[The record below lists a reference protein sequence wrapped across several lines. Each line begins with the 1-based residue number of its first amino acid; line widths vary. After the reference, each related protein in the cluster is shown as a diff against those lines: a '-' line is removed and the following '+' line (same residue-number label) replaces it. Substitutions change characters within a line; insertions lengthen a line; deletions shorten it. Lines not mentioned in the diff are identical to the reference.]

1 MPRNIHMHDVET
13 LDLPK
18 FSQIDIN
25 NAKVE
30 VENCITYCRDLK
42 EQLLKQNDYTW
53 DNFIYPLE
61 EAEDQLSKT
70 FGPLGHLNAVKNTAQ
85 LREVYQHCVEKVS
98 EYSTQT
104 AQDERMLRAY
114 QYVLQHDKSLD
125 QAQIKAINDA
135 IRSFKL
141 SGVDLKGDKRQEFEQ
156 VVTKLAKL
164 QSDFENNV
172 LDATM
177 AWHYHTLDEDEL
189 KGLSDNVKEQA
200 RLKAQTEDKDGFV
213 LGLDAPTY
221 ISVMQQADNRKLRE
235 IFYKAYV
242 TRASDQAEDKSF
254 DNVKIMQEIMRLRA
268 KEARLLG
275 FENYAEVSLATK
287 MATSVDEVM
296 HFMHDLLAKAKPHA
310 QKELQELKAFAKT
323 RGLDDELKPWDSVYY
338 SDKMKKARYDFTSE
352 ELRPYFPL
360 DHVMK
365 GLFSVLLSLYGV
377 IAKKCDVWDKY
388 HPQTELYEF
397 YDENKRLRGAILVD
411 FFARAHKRDG
421 AWMDECRTRYKRLDK
436 SVQTPVAYVTCN
448 FMPAKK
454 GVDALLTHNDV
465 LTLFHEFGHALQHIL
480 TQVEHLPVSGI
491 NGVEWDAVELPSQ
504 FMENF
509 CWCEEG
515 LQLLSQHVT
524 TKESLPRELFQKLVA
539 SRQYQSGLAMLRQLE
554 FALFDMQLHQSNVES
569 LDIHQVI
576 EDVRQS
582 TALLE
587 VPAFNRFENSFSHI
601 FAGGYAAGYYS
612 YKWAEVLSSDAFAE
626 FEQGESV
633 LNKVIGHKFMQ
644 IILEKGGS
652 APAAELFEQFKG
664 KKPSVD
670 ALLRHNGIA

>member
-1 MPRNIHMHDVET
+1 MPRNIQMSDVVT

-18 FSQIDIN
+18 FSQIDIDS
-25 NAKVE
+25 AKTE
-30 VENCITYCRDLK
+30 VEKCIQYCRDLK
-42 EQLLKQNDYTW
+42 EQLLKESNYTW

-61 EAEDQLSKT
+61 EAEDVLSKT
-70 FGPLGHLNAVKNTAQ
+70 FGPLGHLNAVKNTPQ
-85 LREVYQHCVEKVS
+85 LREVYQYCVEKIS

-104 AQDERMLRAY
+104 AQDERMLKAY
-114 QYVLQHDKSLD
+114 QTILQRDKSLD

-141 SGVDLKGDKRQEFEQ
+141 SGVDLEGDKRQEFEQ

-177 AWHYHTLDEDEL
+177 AWHYHTLNEDEL
-189 KGLSDNVKEQA
+189 KGLSDSVKEQA
-200 RLKAQTEDKDGFV
+200 RLKAQTEEKDGFI

-235 IFYKAYV
+235 TFYKAYV
-242 TRASDQAEDKSF
+242 TRASSEADNKSF
-254 DNVKIMQEIMRLRA
+254 DNAKIMQEIMRLRA
-268 KEARLLG
+268 QEARLLG
-275 FENYAEVSLATK
+275 FKNYAEVSLATK

-296 HFMHDLLAKAKPHA
+296 HFMHDLLQKAKPHA
-310 QKELQELKAFAKT
+310 QKELQELIAFAKAS
-323 RGLDDELKPWDSVYY
+323 GLDDEFKPWDSVYY

-360 DHVMK
+360 NHVMK
-365 GLFSVLLSLYGV
+365 GLFSVLSSLYGV
-377 IAKKCDVWDKY
+377 TAKKRDDWDRY
-388 HPQTELYEF
+388 HPQTDLYEF
-397 YDENKRLRGAILVD
+397 YDEEKQLRGAILVD

-421 AWMDECRTRYKRLDK
+421 AWMDECRTRYKRLDH

-448 FMPAKK
+448 FMPANE
-454 GVDALLTHNDV
+454 GADALLTHNDV

-515 LQLLSQHVT
+515 LQLLSEHVE
-524 TKESLPRELFQKLVA
+524 TKESLPKELFQKLVA

-554 FALFDMQLHQSNVES
+554 FALFDMQLHQSSVEG
-569 LDIHQVI
+569 LDIHQII

-587 VPAFNRFENSFSHI
+587 VPKFNRFENGFSHI

-626 FEQGESV
+626 FEQGQSV
-633 LNKVIGHKFMQ
+633 LNKTIGQKFMQ
-644 IILEKGGS
+644 IILETGGS
-652 APAAELFEQFKG
+652 APAAELFEKFKG
-664 KKPSVD
+664 QKPSVD
-670 ALLRHNGIA
+670 ALLRHNGIL

>member
-1 MPRNIHMHDVET
+1 MSDVIT

-25 NAKVE
+25 NAKTE
-30 VENCITYCRDLK
+30 VEKCIAHCRDLK
-42 EQLLKQNDYTW
+42 EQLLKANDYTW

-61 EAEDQLSKT
+61 EAEDELSKT
-70 FGPLGHLNAVKNTAQ
+70 FGPLGHLNAVKNTPQ
-85 LREVYQHCVEKVS
+85 LREVYQYCVEKIS

-104 AQDERMLRAY
+104 AQDERMLKAY
-114 QYVLQHDKSLD
+114 QTILQHDKTLD

-141 SGVDLKGDKRQEFEQ
+141 SGVDLEGDKRQEFEQ
-156 VVTKLAKL
+156 IVTKLAKL
-164 QSDFENNV
+164 QNDFENNV

-177 AWHYHTLDEDEL
+177 AWHYHTLNEDEL
-189 KGLSDNVKEQA
+189 KGLSDSAKEQA
-200 RLKAQTEDKDGFV
+200 RLKAQTQEKDGFI

-235 IFYKAYV
+235 TFYKAYV
-242 TRASDQAEDKSF
+242 TRASSEADNKSF
-254 DNVKIMQEIMRLRA
+254 DNAEIMQEIMRLRA
-268 KEARLLG
+268 QEAELLG
-275 FENYAEVSLATK
+275 FKNYAEVSLATK
-287 MATSVDEVM
+287 MATSVDDVM
-296 HFMHDLLAKAKPHA
+296 KFMHDLLQKAKPHA
-310 QKELQELKAFAKT
+310 QKEFGELKAFAKEY
-323 RGLDDELKPWDSVYY
+323 GLNDEFKPWDSVYY

-360 DHVMK
+360 NNVMK
-365 GLFSVLLSLYGV
+365 GLFSVLSSLYGITV
-377 IAKKCDVWDKY
+377 KKNDDWDRY
-388 HPQTELYEF
+388 HSQTDLYEF
-397 YDENKRLRGAILVD
+397 YDESKQLRGAILVD
-411 FFARAHKRDG
+411 LFAREHKRDG
-421 AWMDECRTRYKRLDK
+421 AWMDECRTRYKRLDH

-448 FMPAKK
+448 FMPANE
-454 GVDALLTHNDV
+454 GADALLTHSDV

-515 LQLLSQHVT
+515 LQLLSQHVE
-524 TKESLPRELFQKLVA
+524 TKESLPKALFQKLVA

-554 FALFDMQLHQSNVES
+554 FALFDMQLHQSDTQN

-587 VPAFNRFENSFSHI
+587 VPKFNRFENSFSHI

-626 FEQGESV
+626 LEQGQSV
-633 LNKVIGHKFMQ
+633 LNKAIGQKFMQ
-644 IILEKGGS
+644 IILETGGS
-652 APAAELFEQFKG
+652 APAAELFEKFKG
-664 KKPSVD
+664 HKPSVD
-670 ALLRHNGIA
+670 ALLRHNGIV

>member
-1 MPRNIHMHDVET
+1 MSDVVT

-25 NAKVE
+25 NAKTE
-30 VENCITYCRDLK
+30 VEERIKYCRDLK
-42 EQLLKQNDYTW
+42 EQLLKESNYTW
-53 DNFIYPLE
+53 DRFIYPLE
-61 EAEDQLSKT
+61 EAEDALSKT
-70 FGPLGHLNAVKNTAQ
+70 FGPLGHLNAVKNTPQ
-85 LREVYQHCVEKVS
+85 LREVYQYCVEKIS

-104 AQDERMLRAY
+104 AQDERMLKAY
-114 QYVLQHDKSLD
+114 QIILQHDKTLD

-141 SGVDLKGDKRQEFEQ
+141 SGVDLEGDKREKFEQ

-177 AWHYHTLDEDEL
+177 AWHYHTLNEDEL
-189 KGLSDNVKEQA
+189 KGLSDSAKEQA
-200 RLKAQTEDKDGFV
+200 RLKAKTEEKDGFV

-235 IFYKAYV
+235 TFYKAYV
-242 TRASDQAEDKSF
+242 TRASSEADNKSF
-254 DNVKIMQEIMRLRA
+254 DNTKVMQEIMRLRA
-268 KEARLLG
+268 EEARLLG
-275 FENYAEVSLATK
+275 FKNYAEVSLATK

-296 HFMHDLLAKAKPHA
+296 HFMQDLLQKAKPHA
-310 QKELQELKAFAKT
+310 QKELKELQEFAKQS
-323 RGLDDELKPWDSVYY
+323 GLDEELKPWDSVYY

-360 DHVMK
+360 NHVIK
-365 GLFSVLLSLYGV
+365 GLFSVLSSLYG
-377 IAKKCDVWDKY
+377 ITAKKRDDWDRY

-397 YDENKRLRGAILVD
+397 YDENKQLRGAILVD

-421 AWMDECRTRYKRLDK
+421 AWMDECRTRYKRLDH

-448 FMPAKK
+448 FMPANE
-454 GVDALLTHNDV
+454 GADALLTHNDV

-480 TQVEHLPVSGI
+480 TQVEYLPVSGI

-515 LQLLSQHVT
+515 LQLLSQHVE
-524 TKESLPRELFQKLVA
+524 TKQSLPKELFQKLVA

-554 FALFDMQLHQSNVES
+554 FALFDMQLHQSSVED
-569 LDIHQVI
+569 LDIHQII

-587 VPAFNRFENSFSHI
+587 VPKFNRFENGFSHI

-626 FEQGESV
+626 FEQGQTV
-633 LNKVIGHKFMQ
+633 LNKAIGQKFMH

-652 APAAELFEQFKG
+652 APAAELFEKFKG
-664 KKPSVD
+664 QKPSVD
-670 ALLRHNGIA
+670 ALLRHNGIV

>member
-1 MPRNIHMHDVET
+1 MPRNIQMSDVVT

-25 NAKVE
+25 NAKTE
-30 VENCITYCRDLK
+30 VEERIKYCRDLK
-42 EQLLKQNDYTW
+42 EQLLEESNYTW

-61 EAEDQLSKT
+61 EAEDALSKA

-85 LREVYQHCVEKVS
+85 LREVYQHCVEKIS

-104 AQDERMLRAY
+104 AQDERMLKAY
-114 QYVLQHDKSLD
+114 QTILQHDKSLD

-141 SGVDLKGDKRQEFEQ
+141 SGVDLEGDKREKFEQ

-177 AWHYHTLDEDEL
+177 AWHYHTLNEDEL
-189 KGLSDNVKEQA
+189 KGLSDSAKEQA
-200 RLKAQTEDKDGFV
+200 RLKAQTEEKDGFV

-235 IFYKAYV
+235 TFYKAYV
-242 TRASDQAEDKSF
+242 TRASSEADNKSF
-254 DNVKIMQEIMRLRA
+254 DNTKVMQEIMRLRA
-268 KEARLLG
+268 EEAKLLG
-275 FENYAEVSLATK
+275 FKNYAEVSLATK

-296 HFMHDLLAKAKPHA
+296 HFMQDLLQKAKPHA
-310 QKELQELKAFAKT
+310 QKELQELQAFAKAS
-323 RGLDDELKPWDSVYY
+323 GLDDELKTWDSVYY

-360 DHVMK
+360 NHVMK
-365 GLFSVLLSLYGV
+365 GLFSVLSSLYG
-377 IAKKCDVWDKY
+377 ITAKKRDDWDRY
-388 HPQTELYEF
+388 HPQTDLYEF
-397 YDENKRLRGAILVD
+397 YDENKQLRGAILVD

-421 AWMDECRTRYKRLDK
+421 AWMDECRTRYKRLDH

-448 FMPAKK
+448 FMPANE
-454 GVDALLTHNDV
+454 GADALLTHNDV

-480 TQVEHLPVSGI
+480 TQVEYLPVSGI

-515 LQLLSQHVT
+515 LQLLSQHVE
-524 TKESLPRELFQKLVA
+524 TKEILPKELFQKLVA

-554 FALFDMQLHQSNVES
+554 FALFDMQLHQSSVEG
-569 LDIHQVI
+569 LDIHQII

-587 VPAFNRFENSFSHI
+587 VPKFNRFENGFSHI

-626 FEQGESV
+626 FEQGQSV
-633 LNKVIGHKFMQ
+633 LNKGIGQRFMQ
-644 IILEKGGS
+644 IILETGGS
-652 APAAELFEQFKG
+652 APAAELFEKFKG
-664 KKPSVD
+664 QKPSVD
-670 ALLRHNGIA
+670 ALLRHNGIV